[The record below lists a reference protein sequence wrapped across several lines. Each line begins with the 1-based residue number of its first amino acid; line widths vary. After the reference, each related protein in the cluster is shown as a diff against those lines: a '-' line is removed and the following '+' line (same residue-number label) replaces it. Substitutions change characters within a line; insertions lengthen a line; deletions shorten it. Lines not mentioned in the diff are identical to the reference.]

1 MKRILRFSLGLLAAM
16 AWLACRQPAHPQTAV
31 ATDLPQAAAEKN
43 QPMERSH
50 AEDVGCLDPKLPKP
64 QTIYLGVLN
73 SKAIEIPKPAYPAEA
88 KAAKIS
94 GEVKAGVVVDETGKV
109 IWARVQTGHPLLQAA
124 VKTVVCQARVR
135 PIKLSGHPVKVTGI
149 LTYKFVLS

>member
-1 MKRILRFSLGLLAAM
+1 MKQTFRFSLGLTAL
-16 AWLACRQPAHPQTAV
+16 AWLACGEPASPQPVVTH
-31 ATDLPQAAAEKN
+31 LPQAAAERSKAA
-43 QPMERSH
+43 ERSQS
-50 AEDVGCLDPKLPKP
+50 EDVSCLDPTLRKP
-64 QTIYLGVLN
+64 QTIYFGVLN
-73 SKAIEIPKPAYPAEA
+73 SKAIELPKPAYPPEA

-109 IWARVQTGHPLLQAA
+109 IWARLQTGHPLLQAA

-135 PIKLSGHPVKVTGI
+135 PIKVSGHAVKVTGI